1 MLIRKAA
8 AALAA
13 VLLVEGAAALPAPDT
28 VSPEMAAAVSA
39 PPPAMWRERADSL
52 AQIAA
57 AESDYAKAA
66 GRSALASAARLG
78 IEVETERLA
87 GVVVRRLAPR
97 EGKAAKPGVI
107 LYIHGGG
114 YVFGGG
120 PAGITEAL
128 PLVRKGWRVV
138 AVDYR
143 LAPEHP
149 FPAAIDDA
157 FAVYRALL
165 EEDPQRPV
173 AVFGTSTGGAMTLIL
188 ALQAEHAGV
197 ALPAALIA
205 GTPWSDLTETGD
217 TYRTLE
223 GVDNVLGSYDGMLAS
238 AAEAYAD
245 GRDMRDPLLS
255 PVYADEAELAKFPPT
270 LLLSGTRD
278 LFLSNT
284 VRMHKRLLLAGA
296 DARLVVYEA
305 LSHAQYYF
313 VEDAPETAEHYEILE
328 RFLLKS
334 LAKELP

>member
-1 MLIRKAA
+1 MMIRKAA
-8 AALAA
+8 AVLAA

-39 PPPAMWRERADSL
+39 PPPAMWRERAASL

-66 GRSALASAARLG
+66 GRAALASAARLG

-97 EGKAAKPGVI
+97 EGNAAKPGVI

-188 ALQAEHAGV
+188 ALQ
-197 ALPAALIA
+197 
-205 GTPWSDLTETGD
+205 
-217 TYRTLE
+217 
-223 GVDNVLGSYDGMLAS
+223 
-238 AAEAYAD
+238 AEAYAD

-334 LAKELP
+334 LEKELP